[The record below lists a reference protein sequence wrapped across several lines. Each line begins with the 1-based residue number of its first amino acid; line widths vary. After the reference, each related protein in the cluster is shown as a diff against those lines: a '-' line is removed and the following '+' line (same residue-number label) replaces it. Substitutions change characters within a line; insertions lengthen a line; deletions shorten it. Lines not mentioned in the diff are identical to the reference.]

1 MIASERTQNII
12 VVSVIIIAVVSSGF
26 LVSNAAYYGGSY
38 SLAGRLDVSL
48 LEVRVSRIDH
58 TNESVYPGLRL
69 TFNLATDALTEG
81 NVRIT
86 FMGAEVTL
94 NNDSLSYTAFSRV
107 PQVADQ
113 YLYPEFNRNYTLHN
127 SATTSVDRQTILDAD
142 TSGIWNWDIEFR
154 YSFIIFD
161 EPGTIT
167 FRWFYFETT
176 TTTIT

>member
-26 LVSNAAYYGGSY
+26 LVSNAAFYGGSY

-48 LEVRVSRIDH
+48 LEVRVSGIDH
-58 TNESVYPGLRL
+58 TNESINPGLRL
-69 TFNLATDALTEG
+69 TFNLATDSLAEG

-86 FMGAEVTL
+86 HMRAKVTL
-94 NNDSLSYTAFSRV
+94 NNDSLSLTAFTYV
-107 PQVADQ
+107 PPIVDQ
-113 YLYPEFNRNYTLHN
+113 YLYPEFNRNYSLSN
-127 SATTSVDRQTILDAD
+127 SATFNDRQAILDAD
-142 TSGIWNWDIEFR
+142 TSGIWNWDIEFS
-154 YSFIIFD
+154 YSFIVFD

-176 TTTIT
+176 ITTII